1 LSSALSDPNTQIFQQ
16 ALMSSARSSQA
27 TSTLSQVQ
35 ARHNDIVAI
44 ERKVTELAQLFQ
56 ELQLTIDIQEVHI
69 DRINEQAGNTQTN
82 LNSADKELDRTIGIM
97 RAIRRKKWWCFSIC
111 LIIVIIVIVVPV
123 VIKNTKS

>member
-1 LSSALSDPNTQIFQQ
+1 MSSALSDPNTQIFQQ

-97 RAIRRKKWWCFSIC
+97 RAIRRKKWWCFFIC